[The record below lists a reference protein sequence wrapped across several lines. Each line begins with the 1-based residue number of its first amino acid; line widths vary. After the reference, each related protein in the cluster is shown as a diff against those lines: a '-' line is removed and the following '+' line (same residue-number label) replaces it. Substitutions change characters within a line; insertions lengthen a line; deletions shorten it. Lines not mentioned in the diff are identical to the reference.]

1 MSCACQEE
9 VPSAT
14 SMSGWQHAHYDVRLP
29 YEYLFI
35 GSFPPVPSA
44 LGPAILT
51 PGTMIESQYLIPMLA
66 ILNKGHY
73 EYIPVA

>member
-1 MSCACQEE
+1 
-9 VPSAT
+9 
-14 SMSGWQHAHYDVRLP
+14 MSGRKRTQDDVRLP

-35 GSFPPVPSA
+35 GSFPPVPAA

-51 PGTMIESQYLIPMLA
+51 LEAMIESQYIIPMLA
-66 ILNKGHY
+66 IINKGHY

>member
-29 YEYLFI
+29 YEYLLEA
-35 GSFPPVPSA
+35 SPVPSA